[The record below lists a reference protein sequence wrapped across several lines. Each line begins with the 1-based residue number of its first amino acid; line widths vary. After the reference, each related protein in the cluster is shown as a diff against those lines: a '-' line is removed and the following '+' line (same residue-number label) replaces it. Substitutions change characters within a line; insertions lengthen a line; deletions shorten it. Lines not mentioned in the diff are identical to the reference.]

1 MQGRNKSPTLEQLTS
16 FYKRMPVLV
25 YERVKTAQYAYVF
38 KRYRYNLL
46 FAGNMNVLGILL
58 IGLTGY
64 WYIMGTRYTS
74 FVYDGLMAVM
84 GTAKLDDGMYKV
96 LEWFQRKNR
105 LEVYVTR
112 EFSH

>member
-1 MQGRNKSPTLEQLTS
+1 
-16 FYKRMPVLV
+16 MPVLV
-25 YERVKTAQYAYVF
+25 YERVKTAQYMYAF
-38 KRYRYNLL
+38 KKYRNNLL
-46 FAGNMNVLGILL
+46 FAGNMNVLAILL

-74 FVYDGLMAVM
+74 FIYDGLLTVM
-84 GTAKLDDGMYKV
+84 GTAKLDDSKYRV

-112 EFSH
+112 EFSD